1 MHLNIPQTKYD
12 HHIWAIIKDGR
23 ENCIKFKVVEGEVL
37 IKVLIYETSN
47 FWPKLRNDK
56 IHETMA
62 QQEFTVTISEPGGWG
77 ILGGGS
83 VSVV

>member
-1 MHLNIPQTKYD
+1 
-12 HHIWAIIKDGR
+12 
-23 ENCIKFKVVEGEVL
+23 
-37 IKVLIYETSN
+37 
-47 FWPKLRNDK
+47 
-56 IHETMA
+56 MA